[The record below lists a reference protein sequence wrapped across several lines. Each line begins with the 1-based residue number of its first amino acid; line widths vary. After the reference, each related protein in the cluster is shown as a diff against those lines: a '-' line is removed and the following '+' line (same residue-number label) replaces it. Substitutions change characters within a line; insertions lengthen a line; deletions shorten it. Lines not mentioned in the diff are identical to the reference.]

1 MFGKKILPSQTRLC
15 TFLNNLKRADSWW
28 TCPEVLNMK
37 GIMQGVS
44 RMKVGLIASKRKV
57 RSFWGMFPLVLNY
70 LLKCELEISF
80 PQIQVKSGLLI
91 YVFSQFS
98 SVQFSPS
105 IMSNALRSHGLQHAR
120 LSCPSAAPRV
130 YSNSCP
136 LSRWCHPSIVSSII
150 SFSFCLQS
158 FPASE
163 SFLVSQFFAS
173 GGQNNGVSASVL
185 VLTMNTTNDFL

>member
-15 TFLNNLKRADSWW
+15 TFLNNLKRVDSWW

-98 SVQFSPS
+98 SVQSLNHVQCFAIPWTTACQAFLSISSSRSLLKLMSIESVMPSKHRILNHLLLLLPS
-105 IMSNALRSHGLQHAR
+105 IF
-120 LSCPSAAPRV
+120 
-130 YSNSCP
+130 
-136 LSRWCHPSIVSSII
+136 PSIRVFSS
-150 SFSFCLQS
+150 Q
-158 FPASE
+158 
-163 SFLVSQFFAS
+163 
-173 GGQNNGVSASVL
+173 SVL
-185 VLTMNTTNDFL
+185 RIRWPK